1 MDAPNTDTIEQPP
14 RDLDIALTSENKDIM
29 VNLDEDLDDYDG
41 DIQSVSLVKTT
52 SFTQG
57 TGNVTMTPVNGSTG
71 AFKDLNSGS
80 YNHLELEYDS
90 FNGSLADNVKGL
102 PAEGLALKTEEE
114 DGETNDKENLDG
126 VKKDNRITS
135 EQVVDEEANIALEV
149 KKNREIIEPKLQFR
163 NLSSQ
168 FTATKIDSD
177 RVESLGEQKLSNLQE
192 KHEELVNQIL
202 KIERELEFVD
212 GLLPSGSNYLNT
224 PEGKQ
229 LAKLKVARDKLF
241 DKCELLK
248 KEKYE
253 LSIKINYKWKKIHG
267 IDGSDKTEFWV
278 RGVSN

>member
-1 MDAPNTDTIEQPP
+1 MDSPNTDTIEQPP
-14 RDLDIALTSENKDIM
+14 KDSDVAFISDNKDIV

-71 AFKDLNSGS
+71 AFKDLNPGS

-90 FNGSLADNVKGL
+90 FSGSLADNVKRL
-102 PAEGLALKTEEE
+102 PAEGLALKTDDENEEADDQKDH
-114 DGETNDKENLDG
+114 DGLT
-126 VKKDNRITS
+126 KDSRLIS
-135 EQVVDEEANIALEV
+135 EQLVDEEANIALEV

-177 RVESLGEQKLSNLQE
+177 RVESLGEQKLSSLQE

-212 GLLPSGSNYLNT
+212 SLLPSGSNYLNT